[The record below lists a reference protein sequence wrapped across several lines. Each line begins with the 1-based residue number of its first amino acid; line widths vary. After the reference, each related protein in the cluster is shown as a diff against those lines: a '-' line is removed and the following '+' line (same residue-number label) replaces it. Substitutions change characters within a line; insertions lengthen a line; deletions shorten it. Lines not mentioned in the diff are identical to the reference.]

1 MAEKVSVIDK
11 WFDAI
16 VTNDED
22 RQFWQNVGAI
32 AFKKIENLKLGVKSH
47 KTIAFMYESVFL
59 SIMEL
64 IRSKEEEYQKYNI
77 DLIHMN
83 IGYTTTNDDDDEKKG
98 NFMVYIQHKDHKL
111 TEQEDND
118 PNKKTIELCREWIS
132 TNIKDGIEEAN
143 IIGST
148 AIINMA
154 KNGNLA
160 ITSDLSSM
168 PIPFFIYVHE
178 AIIEYLK
185 TRRIEMDQDKI
196 VQDILGLFKII
207 IEMDGDAEL
216 LISYAPDGVCKLL
229 TKNDDLA
236 SSEED

>member
-1 MAEKVSVIDK
+1 
-11 WFDAI
+11 
-16 VTNDED
+16 
-22 RQFWQNVGAI
+22 
-32 AFKKIENLKLGVKSH
+32 
-47 KTIAFMYESVFL
+47 
-59 SIMEL
+59 
-64 IRSKEEEYQKYNI
+64 
-77 DLIHMN
+77 
-83 IGYTTTNDDDDEKKG
+83 
-98 NFMVYIQHKDHKL
+98 
-111 TEQEDND
+111 
-118 PNKKTIELCREWIS
+118 
-132 TNIKDGIEEAN
+132 
-143 IIGST
+143 
-148 AIINMA
+148 
-154 KNGNLA
+154 
-160 ITSDLSSM
+160 M